1 MDTQKIK
8 NFEKVAEETLL
19 KPNGWNEWA
28 KYVLLT
34 TEEHGDKL
42 DKLSDKITSL
52 QLDLRELKTKVTL
65 RATALGAAIP
75 TISYIIVKLIENNL
89 ISL

>member
-1 MDTQKIK
+1 MSEDTKLTQ
-8 NFEKVAEETLL
+8 
-19 KPNGWNEWA
+19 NGWNEWA

-34 TEEHGDKL
+34 TEEHGEKL
-42 DKLSDKITSL
+42 DKLNDKITSL

-75 TISYIIVKLIENNL
+75 TISYVIVKLIEVNL
-89 ISL
+89 ISI